1 MPTLAVIIVAWN
13 VRELLLRCLAA
24 TEASLAGADI
34 ATQII
39 VVDNASHDATAA
51 AVRQHYPHVTLLEPQ
66 RNLGFVG
73 GNNLALRWLGFD
85 RPLHHAPTASAAVT
99 LPDYV
104 LLLNPDTEP
113 QGDALARL
121 VQQLEQHPHLIG
133 AGPRLL
139 YGDGTP
145 QSSRRRFP
153 TRATFFWESTPLER
167 WFPRNRWAQAYHYT
181 SPHDPP
187 AITQHSVDWVVGA
200 ALLVRGTAIAAAGLL
215 DERFFMYSEELEWQ
229 ARLQQLAPPPLP
241 DSGARIAYIPAAV
254 VVHYEGKSSEQA
266 PLTRH
271 LHFQRSRILLAALW
285 YGPSFAR
292 QYRRFVQATY
302 LWELLIETG
311 KHLLGHRRN
320 LRRQRMWVY
329 ATVLTD
335 LRMLPRE
342 TMENTEDTNEQHHS
356 PP

>member
-24 TEASLAGADI
+24 TEAALVGADI

-39 VVDNASHDATAA
+39 VVDNASHDDTAA
-51 AVRQHYPHVTLLEPQ
+51 AVRQHFPHVTLLEPQ

-85 RPLHHAPTASAAVT
+85 RPPNHAPHAPAP
-99 LPDYV
+99 PDYV
-104 LLLNPDTEP
+104 LLLNPDTAP
-113 QGDALARL
+113 QGDALAQL

-139 YGDGTP
+139 YGDGSS

-153 TRATFFWESTPLER
+153 TRATFFWESTLLER
-167 WFPRNRWAQAYHYT
+167 WFPHNRWARAYRYEG
-181 SPHDPP
+181 PHDPP
-187 AITQHSVDWVVGA
+187 ATTPHRVDWVVGA

-229 ARLQQLAPPPLP
+229 ARLHQLAPPPLP
-241 DSGARIAYIPAAV
+241 NTGGRIAYIPAAV

-285 YGPSFAR
+285 YGPPFAR
-292 QYRRFVQATY
+292 HYRRFGQATY
-302 LWELLIETG
+302 LWELLLETA
-311 KHLLGHRRN
+311 KHLLGHRRD

-329 ATVLTD
+329 ATVLTHLHL
-335 LRMLPRE
+335 LRLE
-342 TMENTEDTNEQHHS
+342 TMENEENTNGRYYTQS
-356 PP
+356 

>member
-51 AVRQHYPHVTLLEPQ
+51 AVRLHFPHVTLLEPQ
-66 RNLGFVG
+66 HNLGFVG

-85 RPLHHAPTASAAVT
+85 RPPSHAPTASATGT

-139 YGDGTP
+139 YGDGSL

-153 TRATFFWESTPLER
+153 TRATLFWESTPLER

-187 AITQHSVDWVVGA
+187 ATTQHSVDWVVGA

-229 ARLQQLAPPPLP
+229 ARLHQLAPPPLP

-285 YGPSFAR
+285 YGMPFAR

-311 KHLLGHRRN
+311 KHLLGHRRD

-335 LRMLPRE
+335 LRLLPRE
-342 TMENTEDTNEQHHS
+342 TMEDTNEQHHS
-356 PP
+356 PL